1 MLLFKGTC
9 KSILCLVFLLAV
21 SAFLFLLL
29 LSISDKNTVSGFRRL
44 VFFASSG
51 GWAQIKRSSLAM
63 CLKTAIPTSY
73 CSAAG
78 KLPGSPEEK
87 NPQDHVAFVLGLL
100 VISKHL
106 GTPLWISPSNFS
118 PLRISCLATV
128 MWFLE
133 KIRVSHE
140 NGNLPSSSFLGLP
153 QGQNLPEKA
162 RLRAAAF
169 PNVITPD
176 RIPEF
181 CIPPRLTSSG
191 SIKGSGFHQDHS
203 LVDAALTSDYSPS
216 SFPHLIQVESVE
228 EEIAALEEESTNA
241 DPQSQAALSLPHF
254 PRAPTSYGFCTLL
267 ESPHTRRKESIFHGD
282 PHGALPSLRLS
293 RSRANTFSG
302 KASMS
307 NPIAVSFAS
316 VRLPPKHLSL
326 HRQGACDS
334 DTASSS
340 DSSPFSSPLLSRSP
354 PRLCSLIKAQSQEGL
369 LCKAQKDKSKYS
381 MPRNNSLSTE
391 ESSSTDNSPSA
402 IRRASEGLLGM
413 RSFST
418 SCSPM
423 FPVDLACSRERL
435 VGESIVVMD
444 KGGVLRLSAEYCSE
458 NERLRIRL
466 ISAEG
471 LYDDSVE
478 PKNINCCISFSL
490 VPRKTQKQRSTV
502 IKRSRNPIFNEDFFF
517 DSIAEE
523 ELYSLSVRMKAT
535 NKGCSMKRDY
545 TLGEREL
552 SLMSMLSV

>member
-1 MLLFKGTC
+1 
-9 KSILCLVFLLAV
+9 
-21 SAFLFLLL
+21 
-29 LSISDKNTVSGFRRL
+29 
-44 VFFASSG
+44 
-51 GWAQIKRSSLAM
+51 
-63 CLKTAIPTSY
+63 
-73 CSAAG
+73 
-78 KLPGSPEEK
+78 
-87 NPQDHVAFVLGLL
+87 
-100 VISKHL
+100 
-106 GTPLWISPSNFS
+106 
-118 PLRISCLATV
+118 

-133 KIRVSHE
+133 KIRASQE

-153 QGQNLPEKA
+153 PVQNLSEKA
-162 RLRAAAF
+162 RLGAAAF

-176 RIPEF
+176 KIPEF
-181 CIPPRLTSSG
+181 CIPPRLASSG
-191 SIKGSGFHQDHS
+191 PVQGIGSHQDHS
-203 LVDAALTSDYSPS
+203 TEDADLNSSDYSPS
-216 SFPHLIQVESVE
+216 SLPHVIQVESA
-228 EEIAALEEESTNA
+228 EEIPDLEEESTNS

-282 PHGALPSLRLS
+282 PRGALPSLMLS

-302 KASMS
+302 KGNMS
-307 NPIAVSFAS
+307 NPIAISFAP

-354 PRLCSLIKAQSQEGL
+354 PRSGSLIKTQSLEGL
-369 LCKAQKDKSKYS
+369 LCRALKAKNKSS
-381 MPRNNSLSTE
+381 MARNNSLSTE

-402 IRRASEGLLGM
+402 VRRASEGLLAM
-413 RSFST
+413 QSFSM
-418 SCSPM
+418 SCSPI
-423 FPVDLACSRERL
+423 FPLDLTRSQERL
-435 VGESIVVMD
+435 VGESTVVMD
-444 KGGVLRLSAEYCSE
+444 KGGMLRLSAEYCSE

-478 PKNINCCISFSL
+478 PKTINCCITFSL
-490 VPRKTQKQRSTV
+490 VPGKRQKQRSTV

-517 DSIAEE
+517 DGIAEE
-523 ELYSLSVRMKAT
+523 ELYSLSIRMKAM

-545 TLGEREL
+545 TLGEWEL

>member
-1 MLLFKGTC
+1 MNTSRFSRVLQEGSENEHEDRCSQTHIHLSDNSQYEHSRSLNPPASTMRWALRRYPHPPAPAGRGCPAAQPEVARRGRTFPEPV
-9 KSILCLVFLLAV
+9 KSERQETNHT
-21 SAFLFLLL
+21 S
-29 LSISDKNTVSGFRRL
+29 NTPR
-44 VFFASSG
+44 
-51 GWAQIKRSSLAM
+51 
-63 CLKTAIPTSY
+63 KT
-73 CSAAG
+73 
-78 KLPGSPEEK
+78 PG
-87 NPQDHVAFVLGLL
+87 FVLCW
-100 VISKHL
+100 
-106 GTPLWISPSNFS
+106 WISPSNS
-118 PLRISCLATV
+118 SHLKTSCPAAV
-128 MWFLE
+128 MWLLE
-133 KIRVSHE
+133 KIRASHE

-162 RLRAAAF
+162 QLRAAAF

-203 LVDAALTSDYSPS
+203 SVDAALASDYSPS
-216 SFPHLIQVESVE
+216 SCPHLIQVESVE
-228 EEIAALEEESTNA
+228 EEISALEEESTNA

-282 PHGALPSLRLS
+282 PRGALPSLKLS

-302 KASMS
+302 KGSMS
-307 NPIAVSFAS
+307 NPIAISFAS

-354 PRLCSLIKAQSQEGL
+354 PRPCSLIKAQSQEGL
-369 LCKAQKDKSKYS
+369 LCRALKDKSKYI

-402 IRRASEGLLGM
+402 IRRASEGLLGIQ
-413 RSFST
+413 SFST
-418 SCSPM
+418 SYSPM
-423 FPVDLACSRERL
+423 FPVDLTCSRERL
-435 VGESIVVMD
+435 VGESTVVMD

-478 PKNINCCISFSL
+478 PKTINCCISFSL
-490 VPRKTQKQRSTV
+490 VPGKTQKQKSTV

-517 DSIAEE
+517 DGIAEE
-523 ELYSLSVRMKAT
+523 DLYSLSVRMKAT